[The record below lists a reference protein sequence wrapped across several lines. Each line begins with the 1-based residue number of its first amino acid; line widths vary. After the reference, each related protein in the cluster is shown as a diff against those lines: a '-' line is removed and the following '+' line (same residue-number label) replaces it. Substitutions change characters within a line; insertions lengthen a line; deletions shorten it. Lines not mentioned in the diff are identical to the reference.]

1 MELGERKGEI
11 YQEEDESP
19 LRLGI
24 DHIYTHT
31 PRKYNFTLRKNKRAE
46 EKRGSLHIF
55 GYFSVTEL
63 FLSRALP
70 LPIFSLNASP
80 VFRTIVAT
88 NKRRSEGPITWCSE
102 ISNMIISIYYIIHMT
117 KSKDVKANLPGKT
130 NPLGI
135 L

>member
-80 VFRTIVAT
+80 VFRRFQFRNWGARFQRTR
-88 NKRRSEGPITWCSE
+88 KSSEFRYNCG
-102 ISNMIISIYYIIHMT
+102 
-117 KSKDVKANLPGKT
+117 D
-130 NPLGI
+130 
-135 L
+135 